1 MKLSELYTTG
11 TVARSVGSIA
21 PVCTRTIDEMYTDV
35 SMEFDTSILLCNG
48 STSEMLNKGAY
59 GSNFTA
65 YTANGSLQNG
75 EPTSPINFLGCV
87 IVRDWDGD
95 NPLNLT
101 RKIISKGDIYG
112 ATWDDVKN
120 LRFVIN
126 VVSSEGIS
134 ESKYQPFD
142 ITTTSNIIYDF
153 NSTFVEP
160 NFNYSKQN
168 TFLT

>member
-1 MKLSELYTTG
+1 MKLSDLYTTG
-11 TVARSVGSIA
+11 TVARSVGSFA
-21 PVCTRTIDEMYTDV
+21 PVCTRKIDEMYPETG
-35 SMEFDTSILLCNG
+35 MEFDTSILMCNG

-75 EPTSPINFLGCV
+75 ETTSPINFLGCV
-87 IVRDWDGD
+87 IIRDWDGN

-101 RKIISKGDIYG
+101 RKIISKGDIYD

-120 LRFVIN
+120 LRFVTN

-134 ESKYQPFD
+134 ESNYKSFD
-142 ITTTSNIIYDF
+142 IKTTYNI
-153 NSTFVEP
+153 N
-160 NFNYSKQN
+160 
-168 TFLT
+168 